1 MTFPI
6 LSASLTI
13 SWSSLRPRGEVVWV
27 NTYFQPTDVRS
38 TLLIGL
44 LFYFSRTQGRNHLP
58 SHQLGFLLSLLQ
70 THPCKHQT
78 KVSTSNHSLVH
89 RLDPFGTLETYISK
103 WISGYSPQQSF
114 WLDRTRV
121 WPGRCSNKKN
131 AQQTICFFSQAT
143 RQTSES
149 PKWFVSS
156 DTVFWGQNLSKC
168 GRVERS
174 EDLKLDKFRLKSWLH
189 HLWTIWTWGKLL
201 KVLDVYT

>member
-103 WISGYSPQQSF
+103 WISGYSHSSPFGWTGQEFGQGGAVIRKMLNRLSASSARLPDKPLNPQ
-114 WLDRTRV
+114 
-121 WPGRCSNKKN
+121 
-131 AQQTICFFSQAT
+131 
-143 RQTSES
+143 
-149 PKWFVSS
+149 S
-156 DTVFWGQNLSKC
+156 DLYPVILC
-168 GRVERS
+168 S
-174 EDLKLDKFRLKSWLH
+174 EDKISLN
-189 HLWTIWTWGKLL
+189 
-201 KVLDVYT
+201 VVE